1 MISRCVRSW
10 CYGVALTFVSLG
22 LVGNAHA
29 GFLGDDVTV
38 SLTVHTTGA
47 VDQVVWSSQTETIGF
62 LVEYSGD
69 SQPAGAAAPLLW
81 NLDFSPLDCCF
92 VLAVEDVNNVGP
104 TTVDPLLL
112 TISFADNTGWLTLLG
127 GNLNGLV
134 QIGGINTFGFLP
146 GDISASGNTITISVG
161 AGALNVLANGG
172 TLVTQFCI
180 VPEASSIMLTVLA
193 ASGVAGGVFWRR
205 RRSS

>member
-1 MISRCVRSW
+1 
-10 CYGVALTFVSLG
+10 LG
-22 LVGNAHA
+22 LVNNANA
-29 GFLGDDVTV
+29 AFLGDDVTV

-47 VDQVVWSSQTETIGF
+47 VDQVVWSSQTETIGY
-62 LVEYSGD
+62 LVEYAGD
-69 SQPAGAAAPLLW
+69 SQPAGAGAPLLW
-81 NLDFSPLDCCF
+81 NLDFDPSDCCF
-92 VLAVEDVNNVGP
+92 VLAVEDVNGVGP

-112 TISFADNTGWLTLLG
+112 TITFADNTGWLAALG
-127 GNLNGLV
+127 GDLSGLV

-146 GDISASGNTITISVG
+146 GDISASGNSITISVP
-161 AGALNVLANGG
+161 AGALAVLANGG
-172 TLVTQFCI
+172 VLVTEFCI